1 MQLYTKI
8 LLGMAIGVV
17 LGFLIG
23 PNTVLLPHD
32 GVNLSR
38 KAEIVVDPSETAQR
52 AAHAGGIRRATILER
67 RGENP
72 EWLAIEW
79 TITTEDL
86 LRFDK
91 ERRKKEEEAAAKK
104 QPVPKMEPAP
114 KKGSRHRGW
123 VKNELPGATT
133 YSLLGQTAVDYTEW
147 LGRLFLALIKM
158 VVVPLVFFS
167 LTVGVA
173 SLGDFRR
180 LGRMG
185 GRTIGAFFVTTVVA
199 LVIGVG
205 LANVLKPGHLLSD
218 DDRIRL
224 LSSYE
229 SAAGSTVENAAEAPS
244 FSDQIIAIVP
254 SNPVASLA
262 KGEMLQIIFFAL
274 MFGIAL
280 TLLDQRR
287 SKPVVSLLDDANE
300 AMVMLVHIAMK
311 LAPIGVAALL
321 FKVVGTTG
329 LSVLVALSVYGM
341 VVIAGLALHLIIT
354 YGALVRF
361 GARLPFFPFIKAIR
375 PALMLAF
382 STSSSSATLPVTKE
396 CAEDNLNVSKP
407 VSSFVIP
414 LGATINMDGTALY
427 QGVAAIFVAQIYGMD
442 LTVADQ
448 ATIVVSA
455 TLASVGAAGVP
466 GAGMITLAMVLTAI
480 GVPTEGLALVLGV
493 DRLLDMFRTATNVV
507 GDSAV
512 TATMGRLE
520 GDDLRFLTKEED
532 RANPKKGF
540 EHRVDDKPH
549 AVKPD
554 VDENGEPVAK
564 PKPKRRKKRAKPA
577 D

>member
-8 LLGMAIGVV
+8 LIGMAVGVV
-17 LGFLIG
+17 LGFIVG
-23 PNTVLLPHD
+23 PNTALLAHD
-32 GVNLSR
+32 GAKLVPSAQILAAPEPGAPAAQMSLGIRNAAIVSR
-38 KAEIVVDPSETAQR
+38 KQGPE
-52 AAHAGGIRRATILER
+52 GK
-67 RGENP
+67 
-72 EWLAIEW
+72 EWLELEW
-79 TITTEDL
+79 KLRTADL
-86 LRFDK
+86 LRFEKDK
-91 ERRKKEEEAAAKK
+91 TKRHKEA
-104 QPVPKMEPAP
+104 M
-114 KKGSRHRGW
+114 KKGDQAALDAIAAEVKPQKGSKHRGF
-123 VKNELPGATT
+123 VLNQAPDVAT
-133 YSLLGQTAVDYTEW
+133 YSRLGQNLVDWTEW

-185 GRTIGAFFVTTVVA
+185 GRTIGAFTLTTIIA

-205 LANVLKPGHLLSD
+205 LANVIRPGALLGP
-218 DDRIRL
+218 DDRARL
-224 LSSYE
+224 ISSYE
-229 SAAGSTVENAAEAPS
+229 GAAGSTVEAAAEAPS
-244 FSDQIIAIVP
+244 FADQIIAIVP
-254 SNPVASLA
+254 NNPIHSLA
-262 KGEMLQIIFFAL
+262 NGEMLQIIFFAL

-280 TLLDQRR
+280 TLLDERKSQ
-287 SKPVVSLLDDANE
+287 PVVSLLDDMNE
-300 AMVMLVHIAMK
+300 AMVMLVHVAMK

-329 LSVLVALSVYGM
+329 LSVLIALSVYGL
-341 VVIAGLALHLIIT
+341 VVVAGLLTHLLLT
-354 YGALVRF
+354 YGTIVKF
-361 GARLPFFPFIKAIR
+361 GARLPFLPFLKAIR

-396 CAEDNLNVSKP
+396 CAEDNMNVSSP

-427 QGVAAIFVAQIYGMD
+427 QGVAAIFIAQIYGMN
-442 LTVADQ
+442 LGLAEQ
-448 ATIVVSA
+448 ATIVTSA

-512 TATMGRLE
+512 TVLMSRLE
-520 GDDLRFLTKEED
+520 GDDLRFLSKEED
-532 RANPKKGF
+532 RADPKKGF
-540 EHRVDDKPH
+540 EHRVDTPPHKVEPEVKDDGKPE
-549 AVKPD
+549 
-554 VDENGEPVAK
+554 DEVSE
-564 PKPKRRKKRAKPA
+564 